1 MIIDIKAYGD
11 YQDGSFAPLSIS
23 LSRDNHSVRILLTAE
38 QTNYSMKHDKNFR
51 MHPLKD
57 ICADSGFSTN
67 QSIEIESG
75 DDSDAQNKFLSKFS
89 NLKEDPIREEIAP
102 IEINFSN
109 PDNPNDGNIELRSID
124 GIQFTICT
132 EVDELTSI
140 ETVENLKLVLNQS

>member
-11 YQDGSFAPLSIS
+11 YQDGSFAPLSIL

-38 QTNYSMKHDKNFR
+38 QTNYSMKYDKNFR

-67 QSIEIESG
+67 QSIEIENG

-89 NLKEDPIREEIAP
+89 NLKEDPFRKEIAP

>member
-1 MIIDIKAYGD
+1 MRVIFQSYTFK
-11 YQDGSFAPLSIS
+11 
-23 LSRDNHSVRILLTAE
+23 LTH
-38 QTNYSMKHDKNFR
+38 Y
-51 MHPLKD
+51 
-57 ICADSGFSTN
+57 
-67 QSIEIESG
+67 
-75 DDSDAQNKFLSKFS
+75 
-89 NLKEDPIREEIAP
+89 EEIAP